1 MSTDDHLP
9 LGVPE
14 PESDD
19 TVTPDDTVDGVS
31 VDRLSD
37 YLDAGRTPRD
47 ATIEGSAACRLYLQ
61 SLARVR
67 ELSRASLENE
77 AARQPDRDGAWIDG
91 LLDSIKREVVRGRE
105 IPISHPDAG
114 VRLSVTEAA
123 ARGLVRRAGD
133 AQPGVVLGSTS
144 FEGDLSTAGADVAVR
159 VTAAAR
165 FGLDLGA
172 VADEL
177 RARITEALTRHTG
190 LTVTRVDVLVDDVFV
205 AGEDDR

>member
-1 MSTDDHLP
+1 MSIDDHSP
-9 LGVPE
+9 LDVPE
-14 PESDD
+14 
-19 TVTPDDTVDGVS
+19 TDDTVDGIP
-31 VDRLSD
+31 VDRLVD

-47 ATIEGSAACRLYLQ
+47 PVIEGSAACRLYLQ
-61 SLARVR
+61 SLARVH
-67 ELSRASLENE
+67 ELSRASLEHE
-77 AARQPDRDGAWIDG
+77 AARRPDRDGAWIDG
-91 LLDSIKREVVRGRE
+91 LLDSIRREVVRGRE
-105 IPISHPDAG
+105 IPVSHPDAS

-133 AQPGVVLGSTS
+133 AQPGVVLGSTT

-177 RARITEALTRHTG
+177 RARIADALTRHTG

-205 AGEDDR
+205 TGEDDR

>member
-1 MSTDDHLP
+1 MNTDDRASLDA
-9 LGVPE
+9 PE
-14 PESDD
+14 PDD
-19 TVTPDDTVDGVS
+19 GDTVDGVP
-31 VDRLSD
+31 VDRLGD

-47 ATIEGSAACRLYLQ
+47 PAIEGSAACRLYLQ
-61 SLARVR
+61 SLTRVR
-67 ELSRASLENE
+67 ELSRASLEHE
-77 AARQPDRDGAWIDG
+77 AARRPDRDGAWIDG
-91 LLDSIKREVVRGRE
+91 LLDSIRREVVRGRE
-105 IPISHPDAG
+105 IPVSHPDAS

-133 AQPGVVLGSTS
+133 AQPGVVLGSTT

-177 RARITEALTRHTG
+177 RARIADALTRHTG

-205 AGEDDR
+205 TGEDDR